1 MPGYG
6 VPIHQPCS
14 NLNGHVVE
22 VVVGGEVVGNVGQD
36 HAVLEHREDGVHPWL
51 AETVVP
57 PVEVEG
63 GGDAGEVGHQ
73 ELPLEGQRLVVHRRA
88 WSHTVEP
95 GCNDGV
101 WRTELK
107 SILTSADSKTF
118 R

>member
-1 MPGYG
+1 M
-6 VPIHQPCS
+6 
-14 NLNGHVVE
+14 
-22 VVVGGEVVGNVGQD
+22 VGNVGQD

-51 AETVVP
+51 AQTVVP

-88 WSHTVEP
+88 WSHTLEP
-95 GCNDGV
+95 DRNGGV
-101 WRTELK
+101 GRTGLK
-107 SILTSADSKTF
+107 FILTSADSKMF